1 MKPGKNGTVIA
12 VDEKDNAVVIIGK
25 YGRGRYVACGIG
37 LGIMRGDKDSDM
49 TNDDKELLYRLVNWS
64 ANVKQ

>member
-1 MKPGKNGTVIA
+1 
-12 VDEKDNAVVIIGK
+12 
-25 YGRGRYVACGIG
+25 
-37 LGIMRGDKDSDM
+37 MRGDKDSDM

>member
-1 MKPGKNGTVIA
+1 M
-12 VDEKDNAVVIIGK
+12 IIGK

-49 TNDDKELLYRLVNWS
+49 TSDDKELLYRLVNWS